1 MPIFAMLPPLHAV
14 SAKQTARRE
23 AVTMGAGGRII
34 LTSNKLPY
42 GERLEFNSW
51 IMLIL
56 GQVKR
61 QSRGLL
67 RAIGRKISIHK

>member
-42 GERLEFNSW
+42 GLELNPW